1 MAPSSRPTERNS
13 SRKKQRRRRGFE
25 LSSERAPRA
34 SSVAT
39 MAGWDEGNV
48 YYTDLGDGDGR
59 PGRDGEGVTPGQAR
73 RKFTDF
79 LRNFRSEPTA
89 EYPDGRLVYRDKLDQ
104 DTPPR
109 DVTVLLD
116 DIIGE
121 RFARGRTR
129 IARVRA
135 IRRRTRESST
145 RPRSNPVGTHRR
157 LPSWPDRARP
167 PVPLL
172 APPLNPAPP
181 TNVPPDTHPQRTTR
195 SSPRRSA
202 TNRTFTYPAWST
214 PR

>member
-1 MAPSSRPTERNS
+1 
-13 SRKKQRRRRGFE
+13 
-25 LSSERAPRA
+25 
-34 SSVAT
+34 

-73 RKFTDF
+73 RKFADF

-116 DIIGE
+116 DIIGK

-129 IARVRA
+129 IARDARDPATHSRVVDPPPAFKSRWHHRPLPMARSRA
-135 IRRRTRESST
+135 PARAPS
-145 RPRSNPVGTHRR
+145 RP
-157 LPSWPDRARP
+157 A
-167 PVPLL
+167 
-172 APPLNPAPP
+172 AE
-181 TNVPPDTHPQRTTR
+181 
-195 SSPRRSA
+195 PR
-202 TNRTFTYPAWST
+202 
-214 PR
+214 

>member
-1 MAPSSRPTERNS
+1 
-13 SRKKQRRRRGFE
+13 
-25 LSSERAPRA
+25 
-34 SSVAT
+34 

-73 RKFTDF
+73 RKFADF

-129 IARVRA
+129 IARA
-135 IRRRTRESST
+135 
-145 RPRSNPVGTHRR
+145 
-157 LPSWPDRARP
+157 RARDAATHSRVVDP
-167 PVPLL
+167 PAFKSRWHPSSPPIVSGQI
-172 APPLNPAPP
+172 APARPCP
-181 TNVPPDTHPQRTTR
+181 V
-195 SSPRRSA
+195 SPRR
-202 TNRTFTYPAWST
+202 
-214 PR
+214 

>member
-1 MAPSSRPTERNS
+1 
-13 SRKKQRRRRGFE
+13 
-25 LSSERAPRA
+25 
-34 SSVAT
+34 

-73 RKFTDF
+73 RKFADF

-129 IARVRA
+129 IARDARDPA
-135 IRRRTRESST
+135 THALASRRPARFQIPLAPSS
-145 RPRSNPVGTHRR
+145 P
-157 LPSWPDRARP
+157 PDGQIARARACP
-167 PVPLL
+167 F
-172 APPLNPAPP
+172 
-181 TNVPPDTHPQRTTR
+181 
-195 SSPRRSA
+195 SPRR
-202 TNRTFTYPAWST
+202 
-214 PR
+214 

>member
-1 MAPSSRPTERNS
+1 
-13 SRKKQRRRRGFE
+13 
-25 LSSERAPRA
+25 
-34 SSVAT
+34 

-48 YYTDLGDGDGR
+48 YYTDLGDGDVR

-121 RFARGRTR
+121 RFA
-129 IARVRA
+129 
-135 IRRRTRESST
+135 
-145 RPRSNPVGTHRR
+145 
-157 LPSWPDRARP
+157 
-167 PVPLL
+167 
-172 APPLNPAPP
+172 
-181 TNVPPDTHPQRTTR
+181 
-195 SSPRRSA
+195 
-202 TNRTFTYPAWST
+202 
-214 PR
+214 